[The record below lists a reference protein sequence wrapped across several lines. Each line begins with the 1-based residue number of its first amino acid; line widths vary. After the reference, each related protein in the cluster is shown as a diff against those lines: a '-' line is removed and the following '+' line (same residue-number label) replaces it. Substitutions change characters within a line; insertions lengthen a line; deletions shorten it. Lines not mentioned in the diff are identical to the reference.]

1 MERFFKEKL
10 NTCVNFFRNTMN
22 VDESYQLVETKR
34 KIYYFS
40 KFSLEIEQF
49 LQIHRMVKTLKENIF
64 KNMLDTMK
72 YCVKGKF
79 FYKKRADYIL

>member
-1 MERFFKEKL
+1 MERFLKEKI
-10 NTCVNFFRNTMN
+10 NTCVNFFRNTIN

-40 KFSLEIEQF
+40 KFSLEIEEF
-49 LQIHRMVKTLKENIF
+49 KQIHKMVKTLKENIF

-72 YCVKGKF
+72 YCVKGK
-79 FYKKRADYIL
+79 IS